1 MGRGR
6 KKVPT
11 KIKELQGTAKPERML
26 ENEMQVALVEKI
38 PLAPE
43 WLSEIGKQEWIKV
56 CTELF
61 NKQMLHQIDLSL
73 LEAYCNAISLHIET
87 EQMLREKGRIQVY
100 KNADGTLKHMQAVP
114 YQKIANDALD
124 RALKIA
130 TQFGF
135 TPTARTSINQPT
147 LIQQNNEYNFFE

>member
-6 KKVPT
+6 KKIPSR
-11 KIKELQGTAKPERML
+11 IKELQGTTKSDRVMA
-26 ENEMQVALVEKI
+26 NEMQVALVQTL

-43 WLSEIGKQEWIKV
+43 WLSEIGKNEWIKV

-61 NKQMLHQIDLSL
+61 NKQMLHQIDLVL

-87 EQMLREKGRIQVY
+87 EQMLRDKGRIQIY
-100 KNADGTLKHMQAVP
+100 KNPDGTLKHTQAVP

-135 TPTARTSINQPT
+135 TPTARSSINQPT
-147 LIQQNNEYNFFE
+147 LIQNNNEYNFFE

>member
-1 MGRGR
+1 MARGR
-6 KKVPT
+6 KKIPT
-11 KIKELQGTAKPERML
+11 KVKELQGTMKAERRM
-26 ENEMQVALVEKI
+26 ENEMQAVLVEEI
-38 PLAPE
+38 PLAPT
-43 WLSEIGKQEWIKV
+43 WLSEIGKREWIKV
-56 CTELF
+56 CNELF
-61 NKQMLHQIDLSL
+61 NKRMLHQIDLSL
-73 LEAYCNAISLHIET
+73 LEAYCNSISLHIET
-87 EQMLREKGRIQVY
+87 EQMLREKGRVQVF

-135 TPTARTSINQPT
+135 TPSARSSINQPT